1 MIKLFRW
8 LLGYVEFVF
17 SNGFID
23 GFVNECYQQ
32 KINIHDVK
40 RSDNAISAICLARE
54 YKRLHSIAHKHAGV
68 VKITKR
74 RGALFVFYGVKNR
87 LGLYAGAVAFLLI
100 FNLLSG
106 FVWDIEINGNKTV
119 SNSEITEFLAENGFG
134 IGTKW
139 DSVSLPTIDNIALAS
154 YDEFAFFQIN
164 RFGSKAEIEID
175 EAVIPLGTD
184 DANGHYNLRAT
195 KDGIITYTNVKRGWD
210 IIKIGSAVTKGDL
223 LASGIYESE
232 LNKTNHFTHASG
244 EVIARTKEP
253 ISITISRTQKQKIYT
268 NEENKK
274 SLVFFGIKLPFYLGK
289 ADNQA
294 YEIEEKTSYLKLNG
308 KPLPIG
314 ISTKKC
320 KHFILQEKELT
331 DKELKK
337 LLNLEIEK
345 HLKNEYNKAEILK
358 QNIKTEITKTSATAK
373 GEIIALE
380 NIAEE
385 VKF

>member
-1 MIKLFRW
+1 MIRLFRW

-17 SNGFID
+17 SGGFID
-23 GFVNECYQQ
+23 GFINECYQQ
-32 KINIHDVK
+32 KINIHDIK

-54 YKRLHSIAHKHAGV
+54 YKRLHTVARKHAGT

-74 RGALFVFYGVKNR
+74 RGALFIFSGAKNR

-106 FVWDIEINGNKTV
+106 YVWSIEIDGNKEI
-119 SNSEITEFLAENGFG
+119 SSSEITEFLADNGFG

-139 DSVSLPTIDNIALAS
+139 DSVSRPTIESIALAS

-164 RFGSKAEIEID
+164 RFGSKAQIEID
-175 EAVIPLGTD
+175 EATIPLDTD
-184 DANGHYNLRAT
+184 SADGHYNLRAT
-195 KDGIITYTNVKRGWD
+195 KDGIVTYTNVKRGWD
-210 IIKIGSAVTKGDL
+210 IVKIGSAVTKGDL

-244 EVIARTKEP
+244 EVIAKTKEP
-253 ISITISRTQKQKIYT
+253 ISITISRTQTRKIYT
-268 NEENKK
+268 DEEDKK
-274 SLVFFGIKLPFYLGK
+274 SLIFFGIRLPLYLGK

-294 YEIEEKTSYLKLNG
+294 YEIEEKFDYLKLNN

-337 LLNLEIEK
+337 LLNLEVEK
-345 HLKNEYNKAEILK
+345 HIKNEYNEAEILK
-358 QNIKTEITKTSATAK
+358 QSIKTEITKTSATAK

-380 NIAEE
+380 NIAQE
-385 VKF
+385 VEF